1 MKKYTKIQEAKY
13 YAVLLAGTF
22 LFTAAVLS
30 AGKLLAILLNTT
42 L

>member
-1 MKKYTKIQEAKY
+1 MTKRDFKY
-13 YAVLLAGTF
+13 YSILLAGTF

-30 AGKLLAILLNTT
+30 VAKLGAILLNTT